1 MERYKNDG
9 TTTTP
14 TINFDLLGG
23 TLEIKGR
30 SIPENSVEFYKPL
43 TEALKIYSNQPKET
57 TTVTIELEYFNTSSA
72 KCLLDFFKELEG
84 LRVAGVS
91 AVKIRWG
98 YQAEDENILEAGKE
112 YQTMLKIPFELFL
125 LEE

>member
-1 MERYKNDG
+1 MEQYKNDG
-9 TTTTP
+9 TNITP
-14 TINFDLLGG
+14 TINFDLVGG

-43 TEALKIYSNQPKET
+43 TEALKIYSAKPKET

-84 LRVAGVS
+84 LRINGGS

-112 YQTMLKIPFELFL
+112 YQTMLKIPIELFL
-125 LEE
+125 LED

>member
-1 MERYKNDG
+1 MESYKNEG
-9 TTTTP
+9 TNTMP
-14 TINFDLLGG
+14 TINFDLMAG

-43 TEALKIYSNQPKET
+43 TDALKSYSSAPKET
-57 TTVTIELEYFNTSSA
+57 TIVTIELEYFNTSSA

-84 LRVAGVS
+84 LRVTGGS

-112 YQTMLKIPFELFL
+112 YQTMLKIPFELFEM
-125 LEE
+125 EE

>member
-1 MERYKNDG
+1 MDRYKNQG
-9 TTTTP
+9 NNTTP
-14 TINFDLLGG
+14 TINFDLDAG

-43 TEALKIYSNQPKET
+43 NEALKFYGKAPKPI

-72 KCLLDFFKELEG
+72 KCLLDFCKELEA
-84 LRVAGVS
+84 LRLNGS
-91 AVKIRWG
+91 AVTIRWG
-98 YQAEDENILEAGKE
+98 YQAEDENILEAGIE
-112 YQTMLKIPFELFL
+112 YQTMLKIPIELYL